1 MKISRQYYFM
11 ILIIL
16 FSVEWIALAIKPVY
30 RDDWM
35 LENIL
40 VIVAVVV
47 IFGSY
52 KKLVLSRVSYTLIYV
67 FLSLHVVGSHYTY
80 TEVPYELWFNNTTGY
95 SLNAL
100 LGWERNN
107 FDRLIHFC
115 YGLLL
120 TYPIRE
126 IILRLSNVMGFWS
139 YFFPL
144 ILTMA
149 SSMMYEFLE
158 WAVAELFYQELGMA
172 YLGTQGDIWDGHKDM
187 ALASLG
193 ALIVMIFTIILN
205 AYLQRDFISE
215 WKESL
220 RVRHAEP
227 HGENDIT
234 RLK

>member
-1 MKISRQYYFM
+1 M

-47 IFGSY
+47 IFASY
-52 KKLVLSRVSYTLIYV
+52 KKLFLSRLSYTLIYV

-80 TEVPYELWFNNTTGY
+80 AEMPYESWFNNTTGY

-126 IILRLSNVMGFWS
+126 ILLRLSNVMGFWS
-139 YFFPL
+139 YFFPM

-158 WAVAELFYQELGMA
+158 WAVVELFYQELGMA

-193 ALIVMIFTIILN
+193 ALIVMIITIILN
-205 AYLQRDFISE
+205 AYLQRNFIAE
-215 WKESL
+215 WKASL
-220 RVRHAEP
+220 RARRVEH